1 MLQAMIQKLVR
12 QAGTR
17 DPFEIARQKHIIITE
32 EPLGSIRGYY
42 SRSHRQ
48 PVIHINSA
56 LSESQRRFTCA
67 HELGHAL
74 LHPKANTPFLHSRT
88 LFSFNRYEIE
98 ANRFAVWLLIS
109 DEDLAEY
116 PDRTIPQLAQIF
128 GVTPALMEHRLK
140 GC

>member
-1 MLQAMIQKLVR
+1 M
-12 QAGTR
+12 
-17 DPFEIARQKHIIITE
+17 
-32 EPLGSIRGYY
+32 
-42 SRSHRQ
+42 
-48 PVIHINSA
+48 
-56 LSESQRRFTCA
+56 
-67 HELGHAL
+67 
-74 LHPKANTPFLHSRT
+74 HSRT
-88 LFSFNRYEIE
+88 LFSVNRYEIE

>member
-74 LHPKANTPFLHSRT
+74 LDPKANTPFLHSRT
-88 LFSFNRYEIE
+88 LFSVNRYEIE

>member
-74 LHPKANTPFLHSRT
+74 LHPKANTPFLHIRT
-88 LFSFNRYEIE
+88 LFSVNRYEIE

>member
-1 MLQAMIQKLVR
+1 MIQKLVR

-74 LHPKANTPFLHSRT
+74 LHPTANTPFLHSRT
-88 LFSFNRYEIE
+88 LFSVNRYEIE

>member
-74 LHPKANTPFLHSRT
+74 LHPKANKPFLHSRT
-88 LFSFNRYEIE
+88 LFSVNRYEIE

>member
-74 LHPKANTPFLHSRT
+74 LHPKANTPFLHS
-88 LFSFNRYEIE
+88 LS
-98 ANRFAVWLLIS
+98 LIH
-109 DEDLAEY
+109 
-116 PDRTIPQLAQIF
+116 I
-128 GVTPALMEHRLK
+128 
-140 GC
+140 

>member
-88 LFSFNRYEIE
+88 LFSVNRYEIE
-98 ANRFAVWLLIS
+98 ANRFAVWLLII

>member
-88 LFSFNRYEIE
+88 LFSVNRYEIE

-109 DEDLAEY
+109 DEDLVEY

>member
-1 MLQAMIQKLVR
+1 MIQKLVR

-88 LFSFNRYEIE
+88 LFSVNRYEIE

-109 DEDLAEY
+109 DEDLAED

>member
-32 EPLGSIRGYY
+32 EPSGSIRGYY

-88 LFSFNRYEIE
+88 LFSVNRYEIE

-140 GC
+140 GR

>member
-1 MLQAMIQKLVR
+1 MIQKLVR

-17 DPFEIARQKHIIITE
+17 GPFEIARQKHIIITE

-88 LFSFNRYEIE
+88 LFSVNRYEIE

>member
-88 LFSFNRYEIE
+88 LFSVNRYEIE

-109 DEDLAEY
+109 DEDLSEY

>member
-1 MLQAMIQKLVR
+1 MIQKLVR

-42 SRSHRQ
+42 SRCHRQ

-88 LFSFNRYEIE
+88 LFSVNRYEIE

-140 GC
+140 GR

>member
-32 EPLGSIRGYY
+32 EPLGSIRGSY

-88 LFSFNRYEIE
+88 LFSVNRYEIE

-116 PDRTIPQLAQIF
+116 PDRTIPQLAQIY

>member
-88 LFSFNRYEIE
+88 LFSVNRYEIE

-128 GVTPALMEHRLK
+128 GVTPALMVHRLK